1 MNLSEE
7 LLEAFK
13 GFSGAHGQTD
23 VSQERTAGKQKAK
36 SFIVRNPLTLQLM
49 EGHISGKKGIGAI
62 PINEENKCRF
72 GALDIDEYPLDHNK
86 LIDKLEELKVPCIVC
101 RSKSGGAHIFFFFKE
116 WMSAGDFRDKA
127 AEISSAL
134 GHGRCEIF
142 PKQEQILVERGDVG
156 NFINLPYFD
165 SEQTL
170 RYAILKRG
178 GDYVEA
184 SLSEFIEEIQK
195 VKAVP
200 KDFLK
205 LPIGGPV
212 ELLPNYIPCLR
223 TKLAIGVFEG
233 ERNRTA
239 FQLGVFLQRL
249 DPGNWKIKFEE
260 HNMSDF
266 HPPLSASEVV
276 AIQNTLEKKVYQY
289 LCKEEPMASHCNQG
303 VCRSMKLGI
312 GATSMPVISG
322 LSVILSEPRLWFVD
336 IGGQRIEITTEELQ
350 APRLFQRAC
359 MEQLKMMPPKLKDSD
374 WETTVNSLMEKCNE
388 IQVPEELTYKGQFFS
403 ILEAY
408 CTGRIQAQTFEEV
421 MLGKPYTDTEEQ
433 KTFFRLESLMEFMRQ
448 KKFDSYTRAQVQ
460 ERIKETNNGDS
471 SSIRNFRTSSGTWKS
486 VRVWSIP
493 EFSSEVEVGNIVV
506 ESEEVPF

>member
-116 WMSAGDFRDKA
+116 WMNASDFRDKA
-127 AEISSAL
+127 AEISAAL

-276 AIQNTLEKKVYQY
+276 AIQNTLEKKEYQY

-433 KTFFRLESLMEFMRQ
+433 KTYFRLESLMEYMRQ

>member
-1 MNLSEE
+1 VNLAEE
-7 LLEAFK
+7 LLEAFE
-13 GFSGAHGQTD
+13 GFKSAHGQTE
-23 VSQERTAGKQKAK
+23 VSAQRTAGKQKAK
-36 SFIVRNPLTLQLM
+36 SYIVRQPLTLELIQS
-49 EGHISGKKGIGAI
+49 HIDGKQGVGAI
-62 PINEENKCRF
+62 PINEDNKCKF
-72 GALDIDEYPLDHNK
+72 GALVIDQYPLDHNE
-86 LIDKLEELKVPCIVC
+86 LLDKLEKFNVPCIVC

-116 WMSAGDFRDKA
+116 WMNASDFRDKA
-127 AEISSAL
+127 AEISAAL

-276 AIQNTLEKKVYQY
+276 AIQNTLEKKEYQY